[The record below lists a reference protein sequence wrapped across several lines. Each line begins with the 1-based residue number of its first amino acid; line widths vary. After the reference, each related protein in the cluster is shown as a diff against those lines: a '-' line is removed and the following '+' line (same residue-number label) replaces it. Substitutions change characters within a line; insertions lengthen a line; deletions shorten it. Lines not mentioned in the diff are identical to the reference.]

1 MENSAIIRTFEKY
14 IIPMASVIGISVIY
28 LLKIGEYLY
37 YQAPIELIEL
47 SPISTILRGL
57 AIGFM
62 LSAAA
67 YSVTSITDGI
77 SIKNEKLRYFTYLV
91 CGFFLTGALFLKYLS
106 IHDKINW
113 PAIFFVLVLS
123 SMAYSIDR
131 YSRRLLS
138 GVDKN
143 DSFKSQLS
151 SFSIHMF
158 LFILLVS
165 SVAVAFGYSE
175 AKKDQS
181 QLYLKGTDLVYVG
194 RSGGLMIFK
203 RYDPAKEM
211 YDSEETF
218 LISPGEKTVLTSK
231 HTNISAAKK

>member
-1 MENSAIIRTFEKY
+1 MQNSAIIRTFEKY

-37 YQAPIELIEL
+37 YQVPVELIEL

-57 AIGFM
+57 LIGFM
-62 LSAAA
+62 LSSAA

-77 SIKNEKLRYFTYLV
+77 SIKNERIRYFIYLI
-91 CGFFLTGALFLKYLS
+91 CGFFLTGALFLKYLN
-106 IHDKINW
+106 IHDNINW
-113 PAIFFVLVLS
+113 PAILFVLVLS

-131 YSRRLLS
+131 YARRLLI

-158 LFILLVS
+158 LFIVLVS

-175 AKKDQS
+175 AKKDES
-181 QLYLKGTDLVYVG
+181 RLYLKDTELVYIG

-203 RYDPAKEM
+203 RYDPAKKM
-211 YDSEETF
+211 YDPEETF

-231 HTNISAAKK
+231 PTKIFAAKM